1 MLKLTKK
8 LEYAL
13 ISLSYMNI
21 NQKQLSSSREI
32 SKKNNIPNDIL
43 AKVLQ
48 KMKRLGYIQSTKG
61 VRGGYRLNKKIE
73 EISLIKFIED
83 IEGPIGLVNCSIDQD
98 CMQLNDCSIRSP
110 INKINNNIRDFF
122 NKILIK
128 DIMYQ

>member
-21 NQKQLSSSREI
+21 NKEQLSSSKEI

-48 KMKRLGYIQSTKG
+48 KMTGLGYIKSTKG
-61 VRGGYRLNKKIE
+61 VRGGYRLSQKIE
-73 EISLIKFIED
+73 EVSLKKFIED
-83 IEGPIGLVNCSIDQD
+83 IEGPIGLVDCSIDQD

-110 INKINNNIRDFF
+110 INQINNNIRDFF

>member
-1 MLKLTKK
+1 MLDFNFSPLPLKRFFL
-8 LEYAL
+8 LIFL
-13 ISLSYMNI
+13 ISACANDDAQQPI
-21 NQKQLSSSREI
+21 
-32 SKKNNIPNDIL
+32 NDIL

-110 INKINNNIRDFF
+110 INQINNNIRDFF

>member
-21 NQKQLSSSREI
+21 NKEQLSSSKEI

-48 KMKRLGYIQSTKG
+48 KMTRLGYIRSTKG
-61 VRGGYRLNKKIE
+61 VKGGYRLNKKIE
-73 EISLIKFIED
+73 KISLKTFIED
-83 IEGPIGLVNCSIDQD
+83 IEGPIGLVDCSIDQD
-98 CMQLNDCSIRSP
+98 CMQLTDCSIRSP
-110 INKINNNIRDFF
+110 INQINNNIRDFF

>member
-21 NQKQLSSSREI
+21 NKEQLSSSKEI

-48 KMKRLGYIQSTKG
+48 KMTRLGYIRSTKG
-61 VRGGYRLNKKIE
+61 VRGGYRLNKNIE
-73 EISLIKFIED
+73 KISLKTFIED
-83 IEGPIGLVNCSIDQD
+83 IEGPIGLVDCSIDQD
-98 CMQLNDCSIRSP
+98 CMQLNDCNIRSP
-110 INKINNNIRDFF
+110 INQINNNIRDLF

>member
-21 NQKQLSSSREI
+21 NKEQLSSSKEI

-48 KMKRLGYIQSTKG
+48 KMTRLGYIRSTKG
-61 VRGGYRLNKKIE
+61 VRGGYRLNKNIE
-73 EISLIKFIED
+73 KISLKTFIED
-83 IEGPIGLVNCSIDQD
+83 IEGPIGLVDCSIDQD
-98 CMQLNDCSIRSP
+98 CMQLNDCNIRSP
-110 INKINNNIRDFF
+110 INQININIRDFF

-128 DIMYQ
+128 DIMNQ